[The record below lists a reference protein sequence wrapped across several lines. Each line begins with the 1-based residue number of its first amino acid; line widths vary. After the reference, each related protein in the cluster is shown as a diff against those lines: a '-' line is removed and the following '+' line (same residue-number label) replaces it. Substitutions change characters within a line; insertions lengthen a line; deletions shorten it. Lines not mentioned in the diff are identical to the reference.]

1 MRLTDKNCLASVA
14 LPAAG
19 STATTP
25 AIDLRTN
32 GAPIGQIMLGMHLKF
47 DQATLPAL
55 VDAKT
60 ITITPKHCA
69 TVGGSYSAIPGVGN
83 ISVLGA
89 GGVGA
94 SAFVGCPALE
104 MEIYLP
110 PHTLGFLKF
119 DVTVLAAGGDNT
131 ARTFTAAGQ
140 F

>member
-1 MRLTDKNCLASVA
+1 MRTQDLLTLASVA

-19 STATTP
+19 STATTA

-32 GAPIGQIMLGMHLKF
+32 GAPIGQLMLGMHLKF

-55 VDAKT
+55 ADAKT
-60 ITITPKHCA
+60 VTITPKHCA
-69 TVGGSYSAIPGVGN
+69 TLGGRYAAIPGVGN

-119 DVTVLAAGGDNT
+119 DVAVQGAGGDNT
-131 ARTFTAAGQ
+131 ARSFIAAGQ